1 VVADELI
8 PESHSRGNE
17 RVATLGLIVGFA
29 LMLALDN
36 AFG

>member
-1 VVADELI
+1 MLAATAFSL
-8 PESHSRGNE
+8 HARGNQPIS
-17 RVATLGLIVGFA
+17 TLALMVGFA